1 MPQRRQPPA
10 GSNTLPETAH
20 AVSSEQRAVDGP
32 NEGAAQAS
40 RLDPPRR
47 AMRQLPDF
55 RTRDNI
61 EQ

>member
-20 AVSSEQRAVDGP
+20 AAPGEQREVAGP
-32 NEGAAQAS
+32 HEGEPQAS